1 MAVLSPVF
9 VRFFFPLDDPFFFA
23 LVTLI
28 GGGVAAPGMSSS
40 TSYRGNDGGGTAG
53 DALRRNELAS
63 SLLFCRDIGRDTGRD
78 PLPWGSSPV
87 LSITNVCGA
96 GLGFRRLGSRA
107 TAFSAVLPHCQ

>member
-9 VRFFFPLDDPFFFA
+9 VRFFFPLEVPFFLA

-28 GGGVAAPGMSSS
+28 GGGVAAPGTSSS
-40 TSYRGNDGGGTAG
+40 TSYKGNDGGGIAG
-53 DALRRNELAS
+53 DAPRRNELAS
-63 SLLFCRDIGRDTGRD
+63 SLLFRRDTGRE

-96 GLGFRRLGSRA
+96 GLEVRRLVSRA
-107 TAFSAVLPHCQ
+107 AGFSAVSPHCQQC